1 MNKGEIYSSSL
12 ILIEGDKKMK
22 YFTIEINGEEIHL
35 RLRSNDII
43 ELEKKANKS
52 IIEVMKDVSQTNIV
66 NMLTYM
72 RRFEIPNYSIKDAN
86 DLYDKFVD
94 NDYSMNDIVFKV
106 IYETL
111 VVSGV
116 MTKQEL
122 ERLKEIVGLQEK
134 KTKTAIEELSQ
145 K

>member
-1 MNKGEIYSSSL
+1 
-12 ILIEGDKKMK
+12 MK

-52 IIEVMKDVSQTNIV
+52 IIEVMKEVSQTNIV

-72 RRFEIPNYSIKDAN
+72 RRFEIPNYSTKDAN

>member
-1 MNKGEIYSSSL
+1 
-12 ILIEGDKKMK
+12 MK
-22 YFTIEINGEEIHL
+22 SYEVELNGETIKL
-35 RLRSNDII
+35 RLRSVDIC
-43 ELEKKANKS
+43 ELEEKNKKS
-52 IIEVMKDVSQTNIV
+52 IIDLMKDVSQTTII
-66 NMLTYM
+66 MFLMYM
-72 RRFEIPNYSIKDAN
+72 RRFEIPNYSKKEASE
-86 DLYDKFVD
+86 LYDKFID
-94 NDYSMNDIVFKV
+94 NDYTMQDVVFKV
-106 IYETL
+106 IYEGL